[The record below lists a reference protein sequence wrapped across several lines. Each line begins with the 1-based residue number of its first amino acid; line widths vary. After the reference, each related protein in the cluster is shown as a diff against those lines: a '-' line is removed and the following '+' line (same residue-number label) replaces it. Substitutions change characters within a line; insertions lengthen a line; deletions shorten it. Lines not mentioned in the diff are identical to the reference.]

1 MGKGKITVYHGGTEK
16 IAHPLT
22 GLGRDNLDFGKGFYV
37 TDIKAQAVSWAMRTG
52 RLRGGVR
59 PVLNQYTLDWNL
71 LTNYRY
77 KHFLKYD
84 EEWLD
89 FIIANR
95 QGKNM
100 AKNYDIIE
108 GGVANDRVIDSI
120 VAYMS
125 GLMPKDLCLKRLSE
139 HKPNNQICI
148 LNQELCD
155 KFLFFVNSF
164 NL

>member
-1 MGKGKITVYHGGTEK
+1 MGKEKITVYHGGTEQ
-16 IAHPLT
+16 IVHPLT

-37 TDIKAQAVSWAMRTG
+37 TEIKGQAVNWVIRTG

-59 PVLNQYTLDWNL
+59 PVLNQYTFDWNVVS
-71 LTNYRY
+71 NYRY

-89 FIIANR
+89 FIISSR
-95 QGKNM
+95 QGKNT
-100 AKNYDIIE
+100 AQGYDIVE

-120 VAYMS
+120 VAYMQ
-125 GLMPKDLCLKRLSE
+125 GLMPKTLCLKRLSE
-139 HKPNNQICI
+139 HRPNNQICI

-155 KFLFFVNSF
+155 KSLFFVKS
-164 NL
+164 LIL